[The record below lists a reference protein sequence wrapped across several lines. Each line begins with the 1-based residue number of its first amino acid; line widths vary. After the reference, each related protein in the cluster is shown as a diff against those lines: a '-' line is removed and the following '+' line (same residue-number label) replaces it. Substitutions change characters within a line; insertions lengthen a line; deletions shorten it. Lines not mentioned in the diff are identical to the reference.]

1 LDRTHALSESRV
13 PATFSRLLKI
23 GEGEV
28 TKMMP
33 RIPNKNR
40 GFQRRKSEPLEQLR
54 RKFFT
59 VTLLDPP
66 SFIKIDPDGL
76 PADT

>member
-1 LDRTHALSESRV
+1 
-13 PATFSRLLKI
+13 
-23 GEGEV
+23 
-28 TKMMP
+28 MMP